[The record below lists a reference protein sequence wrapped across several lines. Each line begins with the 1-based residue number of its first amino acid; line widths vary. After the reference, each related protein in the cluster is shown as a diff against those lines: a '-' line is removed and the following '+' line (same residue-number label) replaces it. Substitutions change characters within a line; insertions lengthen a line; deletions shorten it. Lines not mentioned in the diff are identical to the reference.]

1 MQSRKRNLNHFIT
14 MSADWSLK
22 ITCKLLNTAF
32 VNINNIYIYI
42 LHLNFFS
49 NELGS
54 KAIIQTYKFS
64 HHDVG
69 ENFSNS

>member
-1 MQSRKRNLNHFIT
+1 
-14 MSADWSLK
+14 MSAGWSLK

-54 KAIIQTYKFS
+54 KAIIQTYI
-64 HHDVG
+64 
-69 ENFSNS
+69 NSLIIMLERTFQTASFMITE